1 MEKHI
6 IKLLIVLFY
15 FISNPILSQKVYVF
29 DNNKEPIYNVSFYK
43 KDLSK
48 GVFSNFNG
56 EVDLSIFEN
65 KDSIV
70 IQHPTFDSTIKI
82 KSEIVKQKNIILFEK
97 IISIDEIVFSVNKWS
112 ENLSDVSNKI
122 LNISEKKI
130 KELSPQTSADLLEK
144 TGEVFVQKSQLGG
157 GSPMIR
163 GFSANRILLSLD
175 GIRMNNAI
183 FKSGN
188 IHNIISIDPNIL
200 EGVEILYGPASVMYG
215 SDAIGGAIN
224 FKIKDPKFSID
235 NKIKINGSQNI
246 QYNSSS
252 KSKHYNLFLNIGL
265 KKIASMTSFSFNN
278 FDDLRSGL
286 KRKSKYKNF
295 GKRTEYVKRNY
306 TENID
311 EIIKNTNHNIQKFSN
326 YSQNNFI
333 QKINYKIN
341 DDINLI
347 YGLYYS
353 KSSNIPRYDRLT
365 LYDDLLTPKY
375 AEWYYGPN
383 LFLMNKIELNYFIK
397 NKFFDAFKLNISK
410 QNIEESRI
418 SRKFND
424 LYIKNRIEK
433 VNVHSLNLDF
443 DKKIN
448 GKEFFYG
455 YELYTNKINSNA
467 FEQNIYTNEEEK
479 ISTRY
484 PDGGTNFLINSIYLS
499 YKKINKNLN
508 YNFGIRGTKA
518 NLKSKISSDFF
529 NFPFSEVE
537 INTSSISGS
546 FGLIYNYSKN
556 SSLKFLYSNGFRS
569 PNLDDVGK
577 IFDSEPGNIIIPNTE
592 LNPEYANN
600 FEINFISRKKSIEF
614 NGSIYYTNLNNAII
628 RSNGTFNGIDSIMY
642 DGSLSKVQTLKN
654 SGKAYVFGFSY
665 MINYKINNNLN
676 LKSSVSFNQS
686 KDLSTKLPLRHSS
699 PIFGQTSINFTKRN
713 IKVSYYINYNGKK
726 DISNFSPSEL
736 NKLYLYT
743 KDGSPAWLTNNIS
756 FIYNINYLAKINF
769 SCENVFDIHYRSYS
783 SGISAPGRNFNIGL
797 NMSF

>member
-1 MEKHI
+1 MEKYI

-15 FISNPILSQKVYVF
+15 FISNPILSQTVYVV
-29 DNNKEPIYNVSFYK
+29 DKNKEPIYNVSFYK

-48 GVFSNFNG
+48 GIFSNFNG

-65 KDSIV
+65 RDSIV

-82 KSEIVKQKNIILFEK
+82 KSEIVKQKNIILFDK

-183 FKSGN
+183 FRSGN

-200 EGVEILYGPASVMYG
+200 TGVEILYGPASVMYG

-265 KKIASMTSFSFNN
+265 KKIASMTSFSFSN
-278 FDDLRSGL
+278 FDDLRSGS

-306 TENID
+306 IKNID
-311 EIIKNTNHNIQKFSN
+311 EIIKNTDHNIQKFSN

-353 KSSNIPRYDRLT
+353 KSSNIPRYDRLI

-467 FEQNIYTNEEEK
+467 FEKNINTNNEEK

-484 PDGGTNFLINSIYLS
+484 PDRGSNFLINSIYVS

-518 NLKSKISSDFF
+518 NLKSKLSSDFF
-529 NFPFSEVE
+529 NFPFSEIE

-577 IFDSEPGNIIIPNTE
+577 IFDSEPGNIIVPNTE

-600 FEINFISRKKSIEF
+600 FEINFISRKQNIEF

-628 RSNGTFNGIDSIMY
+628 RSNGTFNGLDSIMY
-642 DGSLSKVQTLKN
+642 DGSLSQVQTLKN

-686 KDLSTKLPLRHSS
+686 KDLSTKLPLKHSS
-699 PIFGQTSINFTKRN
+699 PIFGQSSINFTKRN

-769 SCENVFDIHYRSYS
+769 SCENIFDIHYRSYS

>member
-1 MEKHI
+1 MEKNI
-6 IKLLIVLFY
+6 IKLLIVLFN
-15 FISNPILSQKVYVF
+15 FISNPILSQTVYVV

-65 KDSIV
+65 RDSII

-183 FKSGN
+183 FRSGN

-278 FDDLRSGL
+278 FDDLRSGS

-306 TENID
+306 IENID

-443 DKKIN
+443 DKKKN

-467 FEQNIYTNEEEK
+467 FEKNINTNEEEN

-508 YNFGIRGTKA
+508 YNFGIRGTKT
-518 NLKSKISSDFF
+518 NLKSEISSDFF

-577 IFDSEPGNIIIPNTE
+577 IFDSEPGNIIVPNTE

-600 FEINFISRKKSIEF
+600 FEINFISRKKNIEF

-699 PIFGQTSINFTKRN
+699 PIFGQTTINFTKRN

-769 SCENVFDIHYRSYS
+769 SCENIFDIHYRSYS

>member
-6 IKLLIVLFY
+6 IKLLITLFY
-15 FISNPILSQKVYVF
+15 FISNPILSQKVYVV

-48 GVFSNFNG
+48 GIFSNFNG

-65 KDSIV
+65 RDSIV

-97 IISIDEIVFSVNKWS
+97 IISINEIVFSVNKWS
-112 ENLSDVSNKI
+112 ENLTDVSNKI
-122 LNISEKKI
+122 LNISENKI

-144 TGEVFVQKSQLGG
+144 TGEIFVQKSQLGG

-183 FKSGN
+183 FRSGN

-224 FKIKDPKFSID
+224 FKIKDPKFNIY

-265 KKIASMTSFSFNN
+265 KNIASMTSFSFSN
-278 FDDLRSGL
+278 FDDLRSGS
-286 KRKSKYKNF
+286 KRKNKYKNF

-306 TENID
+306 VKNID
-311 EIIKNTNHNIQKFSN
+311 ETINNTDHNIQKFSN

-383 LFLMNKIELNYFIK
+383 LFLMNKIELKYFIK

-433 VNVHSLNLDF
+433 VDVNSLNLDF
-443 DKKIN
+443 DKKKN

-467 FEQNIYTNEEEK
+467 FEKNINTNEEKK

-499 YKKINKNLN
+499 YKKTNKKLN
-508 YNFGIRGTKA
+508 YNFGIRGTKT

-577 IFDSEPGNIIIPNTE
+577 IFDSEPGNIIVPNVE

-600 FEINFISRKKSIEF
+600 FEINFISRKQNIEF
-614 NGSIYYTNLNNAII
+614 NGSIYYTNLNNAIV
-628 RSNGTFNGIDSIMY
+628 RSNGTFDGVDSIMY

-699 PIFGQTSINFTKRN
+699 PIFGQTSVNFTKRN

-726 DISNFSPSEL
+726 DISNFSPIEL

-743 KDGSPAWLTNNIS
+743 KDGSPTWLTNNIS

-769 SCENVFDIHYRSYS
+769 SCENIFDVHYRSYS

>member
-6 IKLLIVLFY
+6 IKLLITLFY
-15 FISNPILSQKVYVF
+15 FISNPILSQKVYVV

-48 GVFSNFNG
+48 GIFSNFNG

-65 KDSIV
+65 RDSIV

-97 IISIDEIVFSVNKWS
+97 IISINEIVFSVNKWS
-112 ENLSDVSNKI
+112 ENLTDVSNKI
-122 LNISEKKI
+122 LNISENKI

-144 TGEVFVQKSQLGG
+144 TGEIFVQKSQLGG

-183 FKSGN
+183 FRSGN

-224 FKIKDPKFSID
+224 FKIKDPKFNID

-265 KKIASMTSFSFNN
+265 KNIASMTSFSFSN
-278 FDDLRSGL
+278 FDDLRSGS
-286 KRKSKYKNF
+286 KRKNKYKNF

-306 TENID
+306 VKNID
-311 EIIKNTNHNIQKFSN
+311 ETINNTDHNIQKFSN

-383 LFLMNKIELNYFIK
+383 LFLMNKIELKYFIK

-433 VNVHSLNLDF
+433 VDVNSLNLDF
-443 DKKIN
+443 DKKKN

-455 YELYTNKINSNA
+455 YELYSNKINSNA
-467 FEQNIYTNEEEK
+467 FEKNINTNEEEK

-499 YKKINKNLN
+499 YKKTNKKLN
-508 YNFGIRGTKA
+508 YNFGIRGTKT

-577 IFDSEPGNIIIPNTE
+577 IFDSEPGNIIVPNVE

-600 FEINFISRKKSIEF
+600 FEINFISRKQNIEF

-628 RSNGTFNGIDSIMY
+628 RSNGTFDGVDSIMY

-699 PIFGQTSINFTKRN
+699 PIFGQTSVNFTKRN

-726 DISNFSPSEL
+726 DISNFSPIEL

-743 KDGSPAWLTNNIS
+743 KDGSPTWLTNNIS

-769 SCENVFDIHYRSYS
+769 SCENIFDVHYRSYS

>member
-1 MEKHI
+1 MEKYI

-15 FISNPILSQKVYVF
+15 FINNPILAQKVYVV
-29 DNNKEPIYNVSFYK
+29 DNNNEPIYNVSFYK

-48 GVFSNFNG
+48 GIFSNFNG

-65 KDSIV
+65 RDSIV
-70 IQHPTFDSTIKI
+70 IQHPTYNSTIKI

-97 IISIDEIVFSVNKWS
+97 IINIDEIVFSVNKWS

-122 LNISEKKI
+122 LSISEKKI

-163 GFSANRILLSLD
+163 GFSSNRILLSLD

-183 FKSGN
+183 FRSGN
-188 IHNIISIDPNIL
+188 IHNIISIDPNTL
-200 EGVEILYGPASVMYG
+200 EGVEVLYGPASVMYG

-224 FKIKDPKFSID
+224 FKIKDPKFNID

-265 KKIASMTSFSFNN
+265 KKIATITSFSFNN
-278 FDDLRSGL
+278 FHDLRSGS

-306 TENID
+306 IKNID
-311 EIIKNTNHNIQKFSN
+311 EIITNTNHNIQKFSN

-397 NKFFDAFKLNISK
+397 NKFFDAFKLNFSK

-433 VNVHSLNLDF
+433 VDIYSFNLDF
-443 DKKIN
+443 DKKKN

-467 FEQNIYTNEEEK
+467 FEKNINTNEEEK

-508 YNFGIRGTKA
+508 YNFGIRGTKT

-529 NFPFSEVE
+529 NFPFSEVK

-577 IFDSEPGNIIIPNTE
+577 VFDSEPGNIIVPNTE

-600 FEINFISRKKSIEF
+600 FEINFISRKKNIEF
-614 NGSIYYTNLNNAII
+614 NGSIYYTNLNSAII
-628 RSNGTFNGIDSIMY
+628 RSNGTFNGVDSIMY

-676 LKSSVSFNQS
+676 LKSSLSFNQS

-699 PIFGQTSINFTKRN
+699 PIFGQTSVNFTKRN
-713 IKVSYYINYNGKK
+713 IKMSYYINYNGKK

>member
-1 MEKHI
+1 MEKYI

-15 FISNPILSQKVYVF
+15 FISNPILSQTVYVV

-48 GVFSNFNG
+48 GIFSNFNG

-65 KDSIV
+65 RDSII
-70 IQHPTFDSTIKI
+70 IQHPTFDSIIKI

-122 LNISEKKI
+122 LNLSEKKI

-175 GIRMNNAI
+175 EIRMNNAI
-183 FKSGN
+183 FRSGN

-278 FDDLRSGL
+278 FNDLRSGS
-286 KRKSKYKNF
+286 KRKNKYKNF

-306 TENID
+306 IENID

-448 GKEFFYG
+448 GKELFYG

-467 FEQNIYTNEEEK
+467 FEQNINTNEEEK

-518 NLKSKISSDFF
+518 NLKSKISNDFF
-529 NFPFSEVE
+529 NFPFSEIE

-600 FEINFISRKKSIEF
+600 FEINFISRKKNIEF

-713 IKVSYYINYNGKK
+713 IKVRYYINYNGKK

-769 SCENVFDIHYRSYS
+769 SCENIFDIHYRSYS

>member
-1 MEKHI
+1 MEKYI

-15 FISNPILSQKVYVF
+15 FISNPILAQTVYVV
-29 DNNKEPIYNVSFYK
+29 DNNNEPIYNVSFYK

-48 GVFSNFNG
+48 GIFSNFNG

-65 KDSIV
+65 RDSIV

-97 IISIDEIVFSVNKWS
+97 IINIDEIVFSVNKWS
-112 ENLSDVSNKI
+112 ENSSDVSNKI
-122 LNISEKKI
+122 LSISEKKI

-183 FKSGN
+183 FRSGN
-188 IHNIISIDPNIL
+188 IHNIISIDPNTL
-200 EGVEILYGPASVMYG
+200 EGVEVLYGPASVMYG

-224 FKIKDPKFSID
+224 FKIKNPKFNVD
-235 NKIKINGSQNI
+235 NKIKINSSQNI

-265 KKIASMTSFSFNN
+265 KKIATMTSFSFNN
-278 FDDLRSGL
+278 FNDLRSGS

-306 TENID
+306 IKNID
-311 EIIKNTNHNIQKFSN
+311 EIITNTNHNIQKFSN

-341 DDINLI
+341 DDFNLI

-397 NKFFDAFKLNISK
+397 NKFFDAFKLNFSK

-433 VNVHSLNLDF
+433 VDIYSFNLDF
-443 DKKIN
+443 DKKKN

-467 FEQNIYTNEEEK
+467 FEKNINTNEEEK

-508 YNFGIRGTKA
+508 YNFGIRGTKT

-529 NFPFSEVE
+529 NFPFSEVK

-577 IFDSEPGNIIIPNTE
+577 VFDSEPGNIIVPNTE

-600 FEINFISRKKSIEF
+600 FEINFISRKKNIEF
-614 NGSIYYTNLNNAII
+614 NGSIYYTNLNSAIV
-628 RSNGTFNGIDSIMY
+628 RSNGTFNGVDSIMY

-676 LKSSVSFNQS
+676 LKSSLSFNQS

-699 PIFGQTSINFTKRN
+699 PIFGQTSLNFTKRN
-713 IKVSYYINYNGKK
+713 IKISYYINYNGKK

>member
-1 MEKHI
+1 MEKYI

-15 FISNPILSQKVYVF
+15 FISNPILSQTVYVV
-29 DNNKEPIYNVSFYK
+29 DKNKEPIYNVSFYK

-48 GVFSNFNG
+48 GIFSNFNG

-65 KDSIV
+65 RDSIV

-82 KSEIVKQKNIILFEK
+82 KSEIVKQKNIILFDK

-183 FKSGN
+183 FRSGN

-265 KKIASMTSFSFNN
+265 KKIASMTSFSFSN
-278 FDDLRSGL
+278 FDDLRSGS

-306 TENID
+306 IENID
-311 EIIKNTNHNIQKFSN
+311 EIIKNTDHNIQKFSN

-353 KSSNIPRYDRLT
+353 KSSNIPRYDRLI

-467 FEQNIYTNEEEK
+467 FEKNINTNNEEK

-484 PDGGTNFLINSIYLS
+484 PDRGSNFLINSIYVS

-518 NLKSKISSDFF
+518 NLKSKLSSDFF
-529 NFPFSEVE
+529 NFPFSEIE

-577 IFDSEPGNIIIPNTE
+577 IFDSEPGNIIVPNTE

-600 FEINFISRKKSIEF
+600 FEINFISRKQNIEF

-628 RSNGTFNGIDSIMY
+628 RSNGTFNGLDSIMY
-642 DGSLSKVQTLKN
+642 DGSLSQVQTLKN

-699 PIFGQTSINFTKRN
+699 PIFGQSSINFTKRN

-769 SCENVFDIHYRSYS
+769 SCENIFDIHYRSYS

>member
-6 IKLLIVLFY
+6 IKLLITLFY
-15 FISNPILSQKVYVF
+15 FISNPILSQKVYVV

-48 GVFSNFNG
+48 GIFSNFNG

-65 KDSIV
+65 RDSII

-97 IISIDEIVFSVNKWS
+97 IISINEIVFSVNKWS
-112 ENLSDVSNKI
+112 ENLTDVSNKI
-122 LNISEKKI
+122 LNISENKI

-157 GSPMIR
+157 GSPIIR

-183 FKSGN
+183 FRSGN

-224 FKIKDPKFSID
+224 FKIKDPKFNID

-265 KKIASMTSFSFNN
+265 KNIASMTSFSFSN
-278 FDDLRSGL
+278 FDDLRSGS

-306 TENID
+306 IENID

-383 LFLMNKIELNYFIK
+383 LFLMNKIELKYFIK

-433 VNVHSLNLDF
+433 VDVNSLNLDF
-443 DKKIN
+443 DKKKN

-455 YELYTNKINSNA
+455 YELYSNKINSNA
-467 FEQNIYTNEEEK
+467 FEQNINTNEEKK

-499 YKKINKNLN
+499 YKKTNKKLN
-508 YNFGIRGTKA
+508 YNFGIRGTKT

-577 IFDSEPGNIIIPNTE
+577 IFDSEPGNIIVPNVE

-600 FEINFISRKKSIEF
+600 FEINFISRKQNIEF
-614 NGSIYYTNLNNAII
+614 NGSIYYTNLNNAIV
-628 RSNGTFNGIDSIMY
+628 RSNGTFDGVDSIMY

-726 DISNFSPSEL
+726 DISNFSPIEL

-769 SCENVFDIHYRSYS
+769 SCENIFDIHYRSYS

>member
-6 IKLLIVLFY
+6 IKLLITLFY
-15 FISNPILSQKVYVF
+15 FISNPILSQKVYVV

-48 GVFSNFNG
+48 GIFSNFNG

-65 KDSIV
+65 RDSIV

-97 IISIDEIVFSVNKWS
+97 IISINEIVFSVNKWS
-112 ENLSDVSNKI
+112 ENLTDVSNKI
-122 LNISEKKI
+122 LNISENKI

-144 TGEVFVQKSQLGG
+144 TGEIFVQKSQLGG

-183 FKSGN
+183 FRSGN

-224 FKIKDPKFSID
+224 FKIKDPKFNIY

-265 KKIASMTSFSFNN
+265 KNIASMTSFSFSN
-278 FDDLRSGL
+278 FDDLRSGS
-286 KRKSKYKNF
+286 KRKNKYKNF

-306 TENID
+306 VKNID
-311 EIIKNTNHNIQKFSN
+311 ETINNTDHNIQKFSN

-383 LFLMNKIELNYFIK
+383 LFLMNKIELKYFIK

-433 VNVHSLNLDF
+433 VDVNSLNLDF
-443 DKKIN
+443 DKKKN

-455 YELYTNKINSNA
+455 YELYSNKINSNA
-467 FEQNIYTNEEEK
+467 FEQNINTNEEKK

-499 YKKINKNLN
+499 YKKTNKKLN
-508 YNFGIRGTKA
+508 YNFGIRGTKT

-577 IFDSEPGNIIIPNTE
+577 IFDSEPGNIIVPNVE

-600 FEINFISRKKSIEF
+600 FEINFISRKQNIEF

-628 RSNGTFNGIDSIMY
+628 RSNGTFDGVDSIMY

-699 PIFGQTSINFTKRN
+699 PIFGQTSVNFTKRN

-726 DISNFSPSEL
+726 DISNFSPIEL

-743 KDGSPAWLTNNIS
+743 KDGSPTWLTNNIS

-769 SCENVFDIHYRSYS
+769 SCENIFDVHYRSYS

>member
-1 MEKHI
+1 MEKYI

-15 FISNPILSQKVYVF
+15 FISNPILSQTVYVV
-29 DNNKEPIYNVSFYK
+29 DKNKEPIYNVSFYK

-48 GVFSNFNG
+48 GIFSNFNG

-65 KDSIV
+65 RDSIV

-82 KSEIVKQKNIILFEK
+82 KSEIVKQKNIILFDK

-183 FKSGN
+183 FRSGN

-235 NKIKINGSQNI
+235 NKIKINSSQNI

-265 KKIASMTSFSFNN
+265 KKIASMTSFSFSN
-278 FDDLRSGL
+278 FDDLRSGS

-306 TENID
+306 IENID
-311 EIIKNTNHNIQKFSN
+311 EIIKNTDHNIQKFSN

-341 DDINLI
+341 NDINLI

-353 KSSNIPRYDRLT
+353 KSSNIPRYDRLI

-467 FEQNIYTNEEEK
+467 FEKNINTNNEEK

-484 PDGGTNFLINSIYLS
+484 PDGGSNFLINSIYLS

-508 YNFGIRGTKA
+508 YNIGIRGTKA

-529 NFPFSEVE
+529 NFPFSEIE

-556 SSLKFLYSNGFRS
+556 SSLKFLYSNGFRT

-577 IFDSEPGNIIIPNTE
+577 IFDSEPGNIIVPNTE

-600 FEINFISRKKSIEF
+600 FEINFISRKQNIEF

-628 RSNGTFNGIDSIMY
+628 RSNGTFNGLDSIMY
-642 DGSLSKVQTLKN
+642 DGSLSQVQTLKN

-699 PIFGQTSINFTKRN
+699 PIFGQSSINFTKRN

>member
-1 MEKHI
+1 MEKYI

-15 FISNPILSQKVYVF
+15 FISNPILSQTVYVV
-29 DNNKEPIYNVSFYK
+29 DKNKEPIYNVSFYK

-48 GVFSNFNG
+48 GIFSNFNG

-65 KDSIV
+65 RDSIV

-82 KSEIVKQKNIILFEK
+82 KSEIVKQKNIILFDK

-183 FKSGN
+183 FRSGN

-235 NKIKINGSQNI
+235 NKIKINSSQNI

-265 KKIASMTSFSFNN
+265 KKIASMTSFSFSN
-278 FDDLRSGL
+278 FDDLRSGS

-306 TENID
+306 IENID
-311 EIIKNTNHNIQKFSN
+311 EIIKNTDHNIQKFSN

-341 DDINLI
+341 NDINLI

-353 KSSNIPRYDRLT
+353 KSSNIPRYDRLI

-467 FEQNIYTNEEEK
+467 FEKNINTNNEEK

-484 PDGGTNFLINSIYLS
+484 PDGGSNFLINSIYLS

-508 YNFGIRGTKA
+508 YNIGIRGTKA
-518 NLKSKISSDFF
+518 NLKSKISNDFF
-529 NFPFSEVE
+529 NFPFSEIE

-577 IFDSEPGNIIIPNTE
+577 IFDSEPGNIIVPNTE

-600 FEINFISRKKSIEF
+600 FEINFISRKQNIEF

-628 RSNGTFNGIDSIMY
+628 RSNGTFNGLDSIMY
-642 DGSLSKVQTLKN
+642 DGSLSQVQTLKN

-699 PIFGQTSINFTKRN
+699 PIFGQSSINFTKRN

-769 SCENVFDIHYRSYS
+769 SCENIFDIHYRSYS

>member
-1 MEKHI
+1 M
-6 IKLLIVLFY
+6 LA
-15 FISNPILSQKVYVF
+15 QKIYVV
-29 DNNKEPIYNVSFYK
+29 DNNNEPIYNVSFYK

-48 GVFSNFNG
+48 GIFSNFNG

-65 KDSIV
+65 RDSIV
-70 IQHPTFDSTIKI
+70 IQHPTFNSTIKI

-97 IISIDEIVFSVNKWS
+97 IINIDEIVFSVNKWS

-122 LNISEKKI
+122 LSISEKKI

-163 GFSANRILLSLD
+163 GFSSNRILLSLD

-183 FKSGN
+183 FRSGN
-188 IHNIISIDPNIL
+188 IHNIISIDPNTL
-200 EGVEILYGPASVMYG
+200 EGVEVLYGPASVMYG

-224 FKIKDPKFSID
+224 FKIKNPKFNID

-265 KKIASMTSFSFNN
+265 KKIATMTSFSFNN
-278 FDDLRSGL
+278 FNDLRSGS

-306 TENID
+306 IKNID
-311 EIIKNTNHNIQKFSN
+311 EIITNTNHNIQKFSN

-397 NKFFDAFKLNISK
+397 NKFFDAFKLNFSK

-424 LYIKNRIEK
+424 LYITNRIEK
-433 VNVHSLNLDF
+433 VDVYSFNLDF
-443 DKKIN
+443 DKKKN

-467 FEQNIYTNEEEK
+467 FEKNINTNEEEK

-499 YKKINKNLN
+499 YKKINKYLN
-508 YNFGIRGTKA
+508 YNFGIRGTKT

-529 NFPFSEVE
+529 NFPFSEIK

-577 IFDSEPGNIIIPNTE
+577 VFDSEPGNIIVPNTE

-600 FEINFISRKKSIEF
+600 FEINFISRKKNIEF
-614 NGSIYYTNLNNAII
+614 NGSIYYTNLNSAIV
-628 RSNGTFNGIDSIMY
+628 RSNGTFNGVDSIMY

-676 LKSSVSFNQS
+676 LKSSLSFNQS

-699 PIFGQTSINFTKRN
+699 PIFGQTSLNFTKRN
-713 IKVSYYINYNGKK
+713 IKMSYYINYNGKK

>member
-1 MEKHI
+1 MEKYI

-15 FISNPILSQKVYVF
+15 FISNPILSQTVYVV
-29 DNNKEPIYNVSFYK
+29 DKNKEPIYNVSFYK

-48 GVFSNFNG
+48 GIFSNFNG

-65 KDSIV
+65 RDSIV

-97 IISIDEIVFSVNKWS
+97 IINIDEIVFSVNKWS

-183 FKSGN
+183 FRSGN

-265 KKIASMTSFSFNN
+265 KKIASMTSFSFSN
-278 FDDLRSGL
+278 FDDLRSGS

-306 TENID
+306 IENID
-311 EIIKNTNHNIQKFSN
+311 EIIKNTDHNIQKFSN

-353 KSSNIPRYDRLT
+353 KSSNIPRYDRLI

-467 FEQNIYTNEEEK
+467 FEKNINTNNEEK

-484 PDGGTNFLINSIYLS
+484 PDRGSNFLINSIYVS

-518 NLKSKISSDFF
+518 NLKSKLSSDFF
-529 NFPFSEVE
+529 NFPFSEIE

-546 FGLIYNYSKN
+546 FGLVYNYSKN

-600 FEINFISRKKSIEF
+600 FEINFISRKQNIEF

-628 RSNGTFNGIDSIMY
+628 RSNGTFNGLDSIMY
-642 DGSLSKVQTLKN
+642 DGSLSQVQTLKN

-686 KDLSTKLPLRHSS
+686 KDLLTKLPLRHSS
-699 PIFGQTSINFTKRN
+699 PIFGQSSINFTKRN

-769 SCENVFDIHYRSYS
+769 SCENIFDIHYRSYS

>member
-1 MEKHI
+1 MEKDI
-6 IKLLIVLFY
+6 IKLLTVLFY
-15 FISNPILSQKVYVF
+15 FISNPILSQTVYVV

-65 KDSIV
+65 RDSII

-112 ENLSDVSNKI
+112 ESLSDVSNKI

-183 FKSGN
+183 FRSGN

-200 EGVEILYGPASVMYG
+200 TGVEILYGPASVMYG

-265 KKIASMTSFSFNN
+265 KKIASMTSFSFSN
-278 FDDLRSGL
+278 FDDLRSGS

-306 TENID
+306 IENID
-311 EIIKNTNHNIQKFSN
+311 EIIKNTDHNIQKFSN

-353 KSSNIPRYDRLT
+353 KSSNIPRYDRLI

-443 DKKIN
+443 DKKKN

-467 FEQNIYTNEEEK
+467 FEKNINTNNEEK

-484 PDGGTNFLINSIYLS
+484 PDRGSNFLINSIYVS

-508 YNFGIRGTKA
+508 YNFGIRGTKT
-518 NLKSKISSDFF
+518 NLKSEISSDFF
-529 NFPFSEVE
+529 NFPFTEIK

-577 IFDSEPGNIIIPNTE
+577 IFDSEPGNIIVPNTE

-600 FEINFISRKKSIEF
+600 FEINFISRKQNIEF

-628 RSNGTFNGIDSIMY
+628 RSNGTFNGLDSIMY

-686 KDLSTKLPLRHSS
+686 KDLSTKLPLKHSS
-699 PIFGQTSINFTKRN
+699 PIFGQSSINFTKRN

-726 DISNFSPSEL
+726 DISNFSPTEL

-769 SCENVFDIHYRSYS
+769 SCENIFDIHYRSYS

>member
-1 MEKHI
+1 MEKYI

-15 FISNPILSQKVYVF
+15 FISNPILSQTVYVV
-29 DNNKEPIYNVSFYK
+29 DKNKEPIYNVSFYK

-48 GVFSNFNG
+48 GIFSNFNG

-65 KDSIV
+65 RDSIV

-82 KSEIVKQKNIILFEK
+82 KSEIVKQKNIILFDK

-112 ENLSDVSNKI
+112 ESLSDVSNKI

-183 FKSGN
+183 FRSGN

-200 EGVEILYGPASVMYG
+200 TGVEILYGPASVMYG

-265 KKIASMTSFSFNN
+265 KKIASMTSFSFSN
-278 FDDLRSGL
+278 FDDLRSGS

-306 TENID
+306 IKNID
-311 EIIKNTNHNIQKFSN
+311 EIIKNTDHNIQKFSN

-353 KSSNIPRYDRLT
+353 KSSNIPRYDRLI

-467 FEQNIYTNEEEK
+467 FEKNINTNNEEK

-484 PDGGTNFLINSIYLS
+484 PDRGSNFLINSIYVS

-518 NLKSKISSDFF
+518 NLKSKLSSDFF
-529 NFPFSEVE
+529 NFPFSEIE

-577 IFDSEPGNIIIPNTE
+577 IFDSEPGNIIVPNTE

-600 FEINFISRKKSIEF
+600 FEINFISRKQNIEF

-628 RSNGTFNGIDSIMY
+628 RSNGTFNGLDSIMY
-642 DGSLSKVQTLKN
+642 DGSLSQVQTLKN

-699 PIFGQTSINFTKRN
+699 PIFGQSSINFTKRN

-769 SCENVFDIHYRSYS
+769 SCENIFDIHYRSYS

>member
-1 MEKHI
+1 MEKYI

-15 FISNPILSQKVYVF
+15 FISNPILSQTVYVV
-29 DNNKEPIYNVSFYK
+29 DKNKEPIYNVSFYK

-48 GVFSNFNG
+48 GIFSNFNG

-65 KDSIV
+65 RDSIV

-183 FKSGN
+183 FRSGN

-235 NKIKINGSQNI
+235 NKIKINSSQNI

-265 KKIASMTSFSFNN
+265 KKIASMTSFSFSN
-278 FDDLRSGL
+278 FDDLRSGS

-306 TENID
+306 IENID
-311 EIIKNTNHNIQKFSN
+311 EIIKNTDHNIQKFSN

-341 DDINLI
+341 NDINLI

-353 KSSNIPRYDRLT
+353 KSSNIPRYDRLI

-467 FEQNIYTNEEEK
+467 FEKNINTNNEEK

-484 PDGGTNFLINSIYLS
+484 PDGGSNFLINSIYLS

-529 NFPFSEVE
+529 NFPFSEIE

-577 IFDSEPGNIIIPNTE
+577 IFDSEPGNIIVPNTE

-600 FEINFISRKKSIEF
+600 FEINFISRKQNIEF

-628 RSNGTFNGIDSIMY
+628 RSNGTFNGLDSIMY
-642 DGSLSKVQTLKN
+642 DGSLSQVQTLKN

-699 PIFGQTSINFTKRN
+699 PIFGQSSINFTKRN

-769 SCENVFDIHYRSYS
+769 SCENIFDIHYRSYS

>member
-1 MEKHI
+1 MEKYI

-15 FISNPILSQKVYVF
+15 FISNPILSQTVYVV
-29 DNNKEPIYNVSFYK
+29 DKNKEPIYNVSFYK

-48 GVFSNFNG
+48 GIFSNFNG

-65 KDSIV
+65 RDSIV

-82 KSEIVKQKNIILFEK
+82 KSEIVKQKNIILFDK

-183 FKSGN
+183 FRSGN

-265 KKIASMTSFSFNN
+265 KKIASMTSFSFSN
-278 FDDLRSGL
+278 FDDLRSGS

-306 TENID
+306 IENID

-467 FEQNIYTNEEEK
+467 FEKNINTNNEEK

-484 PDGGTNFLINSIYLS
+484 PDGGSNFLINSIYLS

-529 NFPFSEVE
+529 NFPFSEIE
-537 INTSSISGS
+537 INTSSISGN

-577 IFDSEPGNIIIPNTE
+577 IFDSEPGNIIVPNTE

-600 FEINFISRKKSIEF
+600 FEINFISRKQNIEF

-628 RSNGTFNGIDSIMY
+628 RSNGTFNGLDSIMY
-642 DGSLSKVQTLKN
+642 DGSLSQVQTLKN

-676 LKSSVSFNQS
+676 VKSSVSFNQS

-699 PIFGQTSINFTKRN
+699 PIFGQSSINFTKRN

-769 SCENVFDIHYRSYS
+769 SCENIFDIHYRSYS

>member
-1 MEKHI
+1 MEKYI

-15 FISNPILSQKVYVF
+15 FISNPILAQTVYVV
-29 DNNKEPIYNVSFYK
+29 DNNNEPIYNVSFYK

-48 GVFSNFNG
+48 GIFSNFNG

-65 KDSIV
+65 RDSIV

-97 IISIDEIVFSVNKWS
+97 IINIDEIVFSVNKWS

-122 LNISEKKI
+122 LSISEKKI

-183 FKSGN
+183 FRSGN
-188 IHNIISIDPNIL
+188 IHNIISIDPNTL
-200 EGVEILYGPASVMYG
+200 EGVEVLYGPASVMYG

-224 FKIKDPKFSID
+224 FKIKNPKFNVD
-235 NKIKINGSQNI
+235 NKIKINSSQNI

-265 KKIASMTSFSFNN
+265 KKIATMTSFSFNN
-278 FDDLRSGL
+278 FNDLRSGS

-306 TENID
+306 IKNID
-311 EIIKNTNHNIQKFSN
+311 EIITNTNHNIQKFSN

-341 DDINLI
+341 DDFNLI

-397 NKFFDAFKLNISK
+397 NKFFDAFKLNFSK

-433 VNVHSLNLDF
+433 VDIYSFNLDF
-443 DKKIN
+443 DKKKN

-467 FEQNIYTNEEEK
+467 FEKNINTNEEEK

-508 YNFGIRGTKA
+508 YNFGIRGTKT

-529 NFPFSEVE
+529 NFPFSEVK

-577 IFDSEPGNIIIPNTE
+577 VFDSEPGNIIVPNTE

-600 FEINFISRKKSIEF
+600 FEINFISRKKNIEF
-614 NGSIYYTNLNNAII
+614 NGSIYYTNLNSAIV
-628 RSNGTFNGIDSIMY
+628 RSNGTFNGVDSIMY

-676 LKSSVSFNQS
+676 LKSSLSFNQS

-699 PIFGQTSINFTKRN
+699 PIFGQTSLNFTKRN
-713 IKVSYYINYNGKK
+713 IKISYYINYNGKK

>member
-1 MEKHI
+1 MEKYI

-15 FISNPILSQKVYVF
+15 FISNPILSQTVYVV

-48 GVFSNFNG
+48 GIFSNFNG

-65 KDSIV
+65 RDSII
-70 IQHPTFDSTIKI
+70 IQHPTFDSIIKI

-122 LNISEKKI
+122 LNLSEKKI

-144 TGEVFVQKSQLGG
+144 TGEVFIQKSQLGG

-175 GIRMNNAI
+175 EIRMNNAI
-183 FKSGN
+183 FRSGN

-278 FDDLRSGL
+278 FNDLRSGS

-306 TENID
+306 IENID

-467 FEQNIYTNEEEK
+467 FEQNINTNEEEK

-518 NLKSKISSDFF
+518 NLKSKISNDFF
-529 NFPFSEVE
+529 NFPFSEIE

-713 IKVSYYINYNGKK
+713 IKVRYYINYNGKK

-769 SCENVFDIHYRSYS
+769 SCENIFDIHYRSYS

>member
-6 IKLLIVLFY
+6 IKLFITLFY
-15 FISNPILSQKVYVF
+15 FISNPILSQKVYVV

-48 GVFSNFNG
+48 GIFSNFNG

-65 KDSIV
+65 RDSIV

-97 IISIDEIVFSVNKWS
+97 IISINEIVFSVNKWS
-112 ENLSDVSNKI
+112 ENLTDVSNKI
-122 LNISEKKI
+122 LNISENKI

-144 TGEVFVQKSQLGG
+144 TGEIFVQKSQLGG

-183 FKSGN
+183 FRSGN

-265 KKIASMTSFSFNN
+265 KNIASMTSFSFSN
-278 FDDLRSGL
+278 FDDLRSGS

-306 TENID
+306 VKNID
-311 EIIKNTNHNIQKFSN
+311 ETINNTDHNIQKFSN

-383 LFLMNKIELNYFIK
+383 LFLMNKIELKYFIK

-433 VNVHSLNLDF
+433 VDVNSLNLDF
-443 DKKIN
+443 DKKKN

-455 YELYTNKINSNA
+455 YELYSNKINSNA
-467 FEQNIYTNEEEK
+467 FEQNINTNEEKK

-499 YKKINKNLN
+499 YKKTNKKLN
-508 YNFGIRGTKA
+508 YNFGIRGTKT

-577 IFDSEPGNIIIPNTE
+577 IFDSEPGNIIVPNVE

-600 FEINFISRKKSIEF
+600 FEINFISRKQNIEF
-614 NGSIYYTNLNNAII
+614 NGSIYYTNLNNAIV
-628 RSNGTFNGIDSIMY
+628 RSNGTFDGVDSIMY

-699 PIFGQTSINFTKRN
+699 PIFGQTSVNFTKRN

-726 DISNFSPSEL
+726 DISNFSPIEL

-769 SCENVFDIHYRSYS
+769 SCENIFDVHYRSYS

>member
-6 IKLLIVLFY
+6 IKLLIILFY
-15 FISNPILSQKVYVF
+15 FISNPILSQKVYVV
-29 DNNKEPIYNVSFYK
+29 DKNKEPIYNVSFYK

-48 GVFSNFNG
+48 GIFSNFNG

-70 IQHPTFDSTIKI
+70 IQHPTFDSIIKI

-97 IISIDEIVFSVNKWS
+97 IINIDEIVFSVNKWS
-112 ENLSDVSNKI
+112 ENLSNVSNKI
-122 LNISEKKI
+122 LHISEKKI
-130 KELSPQTSADLLEK
+130 KEISPQTSADLLEK

-183 FKSGN
+183 FRSGN

-200 EGVEILYGPASVMYG
+200 EGVEVLYGPASVMYG

-265 KKIASMTSFSFNN
+265 KKIATMTSFSFYN
-278 FDDLRSGL
+278 FDDLRSGS
-286 KRKSKYKNF
+286 KRKSKYKNY

-306 TENID
+306 IENID

-375 AEWYYGPN
+375 AEWHYGPN

-397 NKFFDAFKLNISK
+397 NKFFDAFKLNFSK

-433 VNVHSLNLDF
+433 VDIYSFNLDF
-443 DKKIN
+443 DKKKN

-467 FEQNIYTNEEEK
+467 FEKNINTNEEEN

-508 YNFGIRGTKA
+508 YNFGIRGTKT

-529 NFPFSEVE
+529 NFPFSEIE

-577 IFDSEPGNIIIPNTE
+577 IFDSEPGNIIVPNTE

-600 FEINFISRKKSIEF
+600 FEINFISRKKNIEF
-614 NGSIYYTNLNNAII
+614 NGSIYYTNLNNAIV
-628 RSNGTFNGIDSIMY
+628 RSNGTFNGVDSIMY

-665 MINYKINNNLN
+665 MINYKINNNIN
-676 LKSSVSFNQS
+676 LKSSISFNQS

-699 PIFGQTSINFTKRN
+699 PIFGQTSVNFTKRN
-713 IKVSYYINYNGKK
+713 IKMSYYINYNGKK

-743 KDGSPAWLTNNIS
+743 KDGSLAWLTNNIS

-769 SCENVFDIHYRSYS
+769 SCENIFDIHYRSYS

>member
-15 FISNPILSQKVYVF
+15 FISNPILSQKVYVV
-29 DNNKEPIYNVSFYK
+29 DNNNEPIYNVSFYK

-48 GVFSNFNG
+48 GIFSNFNG

-65 KDSIV
+65 RDSIV

-97 IISIDEIVFSVNKWS
+97 IISIDEIVFSVNKWN

-183 FKSGN
+183 FRSGN

-265 KKIASMTSFSFNN
+265 KKIASMTSFSFSN
-278 FDDLRSGL
+278 FDDLRSGS

-306 TENID
+306 IENID
-311 EIIKNTNHNIQKFSN
+311 EIIKNTDHNIQKFSN

-467 FEQNIYTNEEEK
+467 FEKNINTNKEEK

-484 PDGGTNFLINSIYLS
+484 PDGGSNFLINSIYLS

-529 NFPFSEVE
+529 NFPFSEIE

-577 IFDSEPGNIIIPNTE
+577 IFDSEPGNIIVPNTE

-600 FEINFISRKKSIEF
+600 FEINFISRKKNIEF

-628 RSNGTFNGIDSIMY
+628 RSNGTFNGLDSIMY

-769 SCENVFDIHYRSYS
+769 SCENIFDIHYRSYS

>member
-1 MEKHI
+1 MEKYI

-15 FISNPILSQKVYVF
+15 FISNPILSQTVYVV
-29 DNNKEPIYNVSFYK
+29 DKNKEPIYNVSFYK

-48 GVFSNFNG
+48 GIFSNFNG

-65 KDSIV
+65 RDSIV

-82 KSEIVKQKNIILFEK
+82 KSEIVKQKNIILFDK

-183 FKSGN
+183 FRSGN

-235 NKIKINGSQNI
+235 NKIKINSSQNI

-265 KKIASMTSFSFNN
+265 KKIASMTSFSFSN
-278 FDDLRSGL
+278 FDDLRSGS

-306 TENID
+306 IENID
-311 EIIKNTNHNIQKFSN
+311 EIIKNTDHNIQKFSN

-341 DDINLI
+341 NDINLI

-353 KSSNIPRYDRLT
+353 KSSNIPRYDRLI

-467 FEQNIYTNEEEK
+467 FEKNINTNNEEK

-484 PDGGTNFLINSIYLS
+484 PDGGSNFLINSIYLS

-529 NFPFSEVE
+529 NFPFSEIE

-577 IFDSEPGNIIIPNTE
+577 IFDSEPGNIIVPNTE

-600 FEINFISRKKSIEF
+600 FEINFISRKQNIEF

-628 RSNGTFNGIDSIMY
+628 RSNGTFNGLDSIMY
-642 DGSLSKVQTLKN
+642 DGSLSQVQTLKN

-699 PIFGQTSINFTKRN
+699 PIFGQSSINFTKRN

-769 SCENVFDIHYRSYS
+769 SCENIFDIHYRSYS

>member
-6 IKLLIVLFY
+6 IKLLIALFY
-15 FISNPILSQKVYVF
+15 FISNPILSQKVYVV
-29 DNNKEPIYNVSFYK
+29 DKNKEPIYNVSFYK

-48 GVFSNFNG
+48 GIFSNFNG

-65 KDSIV
+65 RDSIV
-70 IQHPTFDSTIKI
+70 IQHPTFDSIIKI

-97 IISIDEIVFSVNKWS
+97 IISIDEIVFSVNKWN

-122 LNISEKKI
+122 LNISEKTI

-183 FKSGN
+183 FRSGN

-265 KKIASMTSFSFNN
+265 KKISTMTSFSFNDFN
-278 FDDLRSGL
+278 NLRSGS

-306 TENID
+306 IKNTD
-311 EIIKNTNHNIQKFSN
+311 ETIKNTNHNIQKFTN

-341 DDINLI
+341 ENINLI
-347 YGLYYS
+347 YCLYYS

-397 NKFFDAFKLNISK
+397 NKFFDAFKLNFSK

-433 VNVHSLNLDF
+433 VGVYSFNLDF
-443 DKKIN
+443 DKKKN

-467 FEQNIYTNEEEK
+467 FEKNINTNQEEK

-499 YKKINKNLN
+499 YKKVNKNLN
-508 YNFGIRGTKA
+508 YNFGIRGTKT

-577 IFDSEPGNIIIPNTE
+577 IFDSEPGNIIVPNDK

-600 FEINFISRKKSIEF
+600 FEINFISRKKNIEF
-614 NGSIYYTNLNNAII
+614 NGSIYYTNLNNAIV
-628 RSNGTFNGIDSIMY
+628 RSNGTFDGVDSIMY

-665 MINYKINNNLN
+665 MINYRINNNLN
-676 LKSSVSFNQS
+676 LKSSISFNQS

-769 SCENVFDIHYRSYS
+769 SCENIFDIHYRSYS

>member
-1 MEKHI
+1 MEKYI

-15 FISNPILSQKVYVF
+15 FISNPILSQTVYVV
-29 DNNKEPIYNVSFYK
+29 DKNKEPIYNVSFYK

-48 GVFSNFNG
+48 GIFSNFNG

-65 KDSIV
+65 RDSIV

-82 KSEIVKQKNIILFEK
+82 KSEIVKQKNIILFDK

-183 FKSGN
+183 FRSGN

-200 EGVEILYGPASVMYG
+200 AGVEILYGPASVMYG

-235 NKIKINGSQNI
+235 NKIKINSSQNI

-265 KKIASMTSFSFNN
+265 KKIASMTSFSFSN
-278 FDDLRSGL
+278 FDDLRSGS

-306 TENID
+306 IENID
-311 EIIKNTNHNIQKFSN
+311 EIIKNTDHNIQKFSN

-341 DDINLI
+341 NDINLI

-353 KSSNIPRYDRLT
+353 KSSNIPRYDRLI

-467 FEQNIYTNEEEK
+467 FEKNINTNNEEK

-484 PDGGTNFLINSIYLS
+484 PDGGSNFLINSIYLS

-529 NFPFSEVE
+529 NFPFSEIE
-537 INTSSISGS
+537 INTSSISGN

-577 IFDSEPGNIIIPNTE
+577 IFDSEPGNIIVPNTE

-600 FEINFISRKKSIEF
+600 FEINFISRKQNIEF

-628 RSNGTFNGIDSIMY
+628 RSNGTFNGLDSIMY
-642 DGSLSKVQTLKN
+642 DGSLSQVQTLKN

-699 PIFGQTSINFTKRN
+699 PIFGQSSINFTKRN

-769 SCENVFDIHYRSYS
+769 SCENIFDIHYRSYS

>member
-1 MEKHI
+1 MEKYI

-15 FISNPILSQKVYVF
+15 FISNPILSQTVYVV
-29 DNNKEPIYNVSFYK
+29 DKNKEPIYNVSFYK

-48 GVFSNFNG
+48 GIFSNFNG

-65 KDSIV
+65 RDSIV

-82 KSEIVKQKNIILFEK
+82 KSEIVKQKNIILFDK

-183 FKSGN
+183 FRSGN

-235 NKIKINGSQNI
+235 NKIKINSSQNI

-265 KKIASMTSFSFNN
+265 KKIASMTSFSFSN
-278 FDDLRSGL
+278 FDDLRSGS

-306 TENID
+306 IENID
-311 EIIKNTNHNIQKFSN
+311 EIIKNTDHNIQKFSN

-341 DDINLI
+341 NDINLI

-353 KSSNIPRYDRLT
+353 KSSNIPRYDRLI

-467 FEQNIYTNEEEK
+467 FEKNINTNNEEK

-484 PDGGTNFLINSIYLS
+484 PDGGSNFLINSIYLS

-518 NLKSKISSDFF
+518 NLKSKLSSDFF
-529 NFPFSEVE
+529 NFPFSEIE

-556 SSLKFLYSNGFRS
+556 SSLKFLYSNGFRT

-577 IFDSEPGNIIIPNTE
+577 IFDSEPGNIIVPNTE

-600 FEINFISRKKSIEF
+600 FEINFISRKQNIEF

-628 RSNGTFNGIDSIMY
+628 RSNGTFNGLDSIMY
-642 DGSLSKVQTLKN
+642 DGSLSQVQTLKN

-699 PIFGQTSINFTKRN
+699 PIFGQSSINFTKRN

-769 SCENVFDIHYRSYS
+769 SCENIFDIHYRSYS

>member
-15 FISNPILSQKVYVF
+15 FISNPILSQTVYVV

-48 GVFSNFNG
+48 GIFSNFNG

-183 FKSGN
+183 FRSGN

-235 NKIKINGSQNI
+235 NKIKINGSQII

-265 KKIASMTSFSFNN
+265 KKIASMTSFSFSN
-278 FDDLRSGL
+278 FDDLRSGS

-306 TENID
+306 IENID
-311 EIIKNTNHNIQKFSN
+311 EIIKNTDHNIQKFSN

-467 FEQNIYTNEEEK
+467 FEKNINTNKEEK

-484 PDGGTNFLINSIYLS
+484 PDGGSNFLINSIYVS

-529 NFPFSEVE
+529 NFPFSEIE

-577 IFDSEPGNIIIPNTE
+577 IFDSEPGNIIVPNTE

-600 FEINFISRKKSIEF
+600 FEINFISRKQNIEF

-628 RSNGTFNGIDSIMY
+628 RSNGTFNGLDSIMY
-642 DGSLSKVQTLKN
+642 DGSLSQVQTLKN

-699 PIFGQTSINFTKRN
+699 PIFGQSSINFTKRN

-769 SCENVFDIHYRSYS
+769 SCENIFDIHYRSYS